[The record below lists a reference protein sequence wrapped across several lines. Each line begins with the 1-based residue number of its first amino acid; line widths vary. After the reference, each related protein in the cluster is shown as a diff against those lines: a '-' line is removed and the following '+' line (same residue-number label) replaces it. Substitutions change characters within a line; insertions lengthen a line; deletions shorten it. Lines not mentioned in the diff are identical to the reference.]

1 MAKQIIKENINTTII
16 DAEMPLPPSKL
27 PLSAGRRQPLIAA
40 AQIQSKLA
48 RPQNLATGTGSC
60 AAAAERPHT
69 KLTSG
74 DQNLPKYAEKYRRK
88 QEERMKRVVEEEKKM
103 REFRARTV
111 PNFTAEHRKIERRME
126 QMVKPVTVPVTP
138 RSLKHSMAIKEAHD
152 KKV

>member
-1 MAKQIIKENINTTII
+1 
-16 DAEMPLPPSKL
+16 MPLPPSKFT
-27 PLSAGRRQPLIAA
+27 LSAGRRQPLIAA
-40 AQIQSKLA
+40 AQIQSNPPLSLVRQK
-48 RPQNLATGTGSC
+48 NEATGTGSC
-60 AAAAERPHT
+60 AAASERPHT

-138 RSLKHSMAIKEAHD
+138 RSLKHSMAIKEAHN